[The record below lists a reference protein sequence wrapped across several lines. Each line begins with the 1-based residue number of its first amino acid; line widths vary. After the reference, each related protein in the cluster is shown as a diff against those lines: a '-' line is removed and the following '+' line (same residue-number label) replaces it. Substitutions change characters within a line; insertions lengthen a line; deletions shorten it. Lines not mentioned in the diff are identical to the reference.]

1 MSRNQQPVN
10 WGRKFQGAAA
20 GFACGSVIGMFAQTL
35 HSGRMRPTPQ
45 GLSAALFM
53 GTVLGIGGAKKRI
66 DICHTLFK
74 STDAGGKNFERFR
87 EMCSVGPAV
96 DPELEQLRADVSSF
110 AESF

>member
-1 MSRNQQPVN
+1 LLLCSFDHDQASEEHTHKHTTMSRNRQEQPIN

-53 GTVLGIGGAKKRI
+53 GTVLGIGGAIK
-66 DICHTLFK
+66 T
-74 STDAGGKNFERFR
+74 N
-87 EMCSVGPAV
+87 
-96 DPELEQLRADVSSF
+96 
-110 AESF
+110 